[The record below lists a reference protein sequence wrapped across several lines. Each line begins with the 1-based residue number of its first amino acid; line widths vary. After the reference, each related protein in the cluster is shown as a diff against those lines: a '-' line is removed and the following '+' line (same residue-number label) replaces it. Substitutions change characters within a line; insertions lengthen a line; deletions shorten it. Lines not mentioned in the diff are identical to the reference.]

1 MIKLFILL
9 KKISMKII
17 KLTYK
22 SYKHII
28 LCNKLYDK
36 IGKIMVESMA
46 KFFRDMVEAR
56 EKLVEKLDEIEH
68 NKTK

>member
-1 MIKLFILL
+1 
-9 KKISMKII
+9 MKII

-22 SYKHII
+22 SYKYII

-36 IGKIMVESMA
+36 IEKSMIESMA

-56 EKLVEKLDEIEH
+56 ES
-68 NKTK
+68 

>member
-1 MIKLFILL
+1 
-9 KKISMKII
+9 MKII

-22 SYKHII
+22 SYKYII

-36 IGKIMVESMA
+36 IEKSMIESMA

-56 EKLVEKLDEIEH
+56 ER
-68 NKTK
+68 